1 MKENIIK
8 LNIIKYTLLMIYLI
22 ISSIS
27 SILISTNSVDAS
39 VSGFAFIGM
48 ILFIFPILINLLVP
62 YVIINI
68 YIYENKKPK
77 NLKKFIISDFIIV
90 IIMSVALTGFLFMA
104 LEKFSITVIIVTIL
118 FLISYLYLDYNVY
131 KNIKNN

>member
-1 MKENIIK
+1 MKENINK

-68 YIYENKKPK
+68 YIYENKKTK
-77 NLKKFIISDFIIV
+77 NLKKFFISDFIIV

>member
-8 LNIIKYTLLMIYLI
+8 LNIIKYALLIIYLI

-62 YVIINI
+62 YAVINI

-118 FLISYLYLDYNVY
+118 FLISYLYLDYNIY

>member
-77 NLKKFIISDFIIV
+77 NLKKFIISEF
-90 IIMSVALTGFLFMA
+90 
-104 LEKFSITVIIVTIL
+104 
-118 FLISYLYLDYNVY
+118 
-131 KNIKNN
+131 

>member
-8 LNIIKYTLLMIYLI
+8 LNIIKYTLLIIYLI

-118 FLISYLYLDYNVY
+118 FLISYLYLDYNIY